1 MLYEIRKRKYQT
13 KVYICWKNKPPLAQS
28 PHTPPFYTT
37 ESDFT
42 SSWKQTLIGEMVGA
56 FQSRFQSA
64 NII

>member
-1 MLYEIRKRKYQT
+1 MLYEIRNENIKKKYAGKT
-13 KVYICWKNKPPLAQS
+13 TTTCPII
-28 PHTPPFYTT
+28 PHTQFYTT

-42 SSWKQTLIGEMVGA
+42 SSWKQTLIGEMVDA